1 MLRGQTSAEFLLVS
15 AVGVTL
21 LIFTLY
27 SMRSGIGN
35 IGPSI
40 STARFADSLESI
52 YTNADMLNEGS
63 QRIVSVDIPEDLTG
77 YHQSRIAEGRYLSSF
92 TFRGMNFTRL
102 TPYRLAIFPSNFTLS
117 KGRHVARMYC
127 RKAGEVIVEF
137 IY

>member
-1 MLRGQTSAEFLLVS
+1 MLRGQTSAEFLLIS

-27 SMRSGIGN
+27 SMRSGLGN

-40 STARFADSLESI
+40 STSRFADSLQSI
-52 YTNADMLNEGS
+52 YGSADILSQGS
-63 QRIVSVDIPEDLTG
+63 QRIIQVDIPEDLTD
-77 YHQSRIAEGRYLSSF
+77 YHQSQLADGIYLSTF
-92 TFRGMNFTRL
+92 TFRGANFSRQN
-102 TPYRLAIFPSNFTLS
+102 PYRLLIFPSNFTLS

>member
-1 MLRGQTSAEFLLVS
+1 MLRGQTSAEFLLISV
-15 AVGVTL
+15 VGVTL

-27 SMRSGIGN
+27 SMRSGIGS

-52 YTNADMLNEGS
+52 YGNADSLSEGS

-77 YHQSRIAEGRYLSSF
+77 YHQSPVADGRYISSF
-92 TFRGMNFTRL
+92 TFRGVNFSRL
-102 TPYRLAIFPSNFTLS
+102 TPYKLSFFPSNFTLS
-117 KGRHVARMYC
+117 KGRHIARMYC
-127 RKAGEVIVEF
+127 RKAGEIIVEF

>member
-1 MLRGQTSAEFLLVS
+1 MLRGQTSAEFLLIS

-27 SMRSGIGN
+27 SMRSGLGE

-40 STARFADSLESI
+40 STARFADSLQSI
-52 YTNADMLNEGS
+52 YGNADMLSEGS
-63 QRIVSVDIPEDLTG
+63 QRIVQVDIPEDLTA
-77 YHQSRIAEGRYLSSF
+77 YHQSRLADGSYLSTF
-92 TFRGMNFTRL
+92 TFRGANFSRL
-102 TPYRLAIFPSNFTLS
+102 NPYRLLIFPSNFTLS

>member
-1 MLRGQTSAEFLLVS
+1 MLRGQTSAEFLLIS

-27 SMRSGIGN
+27 SMRSSLGSM
-35 IGPSI
+35 GPSI
-40 STARFADSLESI
+40 STARFADSLQSI
-52 YTNADMLNEGS
+52 YSNADMLNEGS
-63 QRIVSVDIPEDLTG
+63 QRIVSVDIPEDLTA
-77 YHQSRIAEGRYLSSF
+77 YHQNQLADGSYLSSF
-92 TFRGMNFTRL
+92 TFRGLEFRRL
-102 TPYRLAIFPSNFTLS
+102 TPYRLLIFPSNFTLS